1 MKEQEAIDKI
11 RNIELPKEKINES
24 STRYYDTVVKNT
36 ISRRNCKEF
45 FIAEND
51 TIYFLKV
58 RIFNWYAR
66 GPADIEHLELIEE
79 RFYIMDNEWSL
90 LSHEEFSNLGS
101 AQGLVWKKVQINVA

>member
-24 STRYYDTVVKNT
+24 STRYDTVVKNT

-90 LSHEEFSNLGS
+90 LSHEEFFQFRFSS
-101 AQGLVWKKVQINVA
+101 GLVWKKVQINVA